1 MRIKWDPNSRRV
13 YLRCVMIV
21 SCAVLMML
29 TAVDIS
35 HAALDVS
42 PGSASAIKGQSTRA
56 NLTWTITGETPGTW
70 TSSLGR
76 FENAAGSPIGSPTA
90 SLSITVSA
98 SGTGTVTESLLI
110 PSTVINTIVQSSE
123 MSFFY
128 RRDFGPL
135 VGGAISERLNINIVV
150 SQAAGPVSLR
160 RVELYFEEDG
170 RRTNEITVKRNAKG
184 FLALADL
191 YVNGTGYIEG
201 YWEVD
206 GRRIEN
212 IREYASLGSKLTV
225 RSSEIPGLP
234 TFRPGL
240 HSVRLVI
247 SNPAPAFTLPQIGY
261 IVTAGSVKTIQPL
274 HPLSPEDDGEVNG
287 GTLFS
292 WNPGAGAVYV
302 LTFTG
307 DSGGDVV
314 LTAQTKDPDY
324 QIPPQL
330 LADRFTTGGT
340 YFWQIQGYGADGE
353 LVSEGRSRKF
363 TVVE

>member
-1 MRIKWDPNSRRV
+1 MVRKQAANTNRGNISPALVIS
-13 YLRCVMIV
+13 LAI
-21 SCAVLMML
+21 LML
-29 TAVDIS
+29 LSTASFS
-35 HAALDVS
+35 HAALNVS
-42 PGSASAIKGQSTRA
+42 PGSVEAVKGKNTSIT
-56 NLTWTITGETPGTW
+56 LTWTLTGVADNTWSSTQGFFETPTAGLGT
-70 TSSLGR
+70 TGPLSIVVTGGSGGGSVTESLTIPSAIVAAAASGGNSSFTYRREFRSFTGALG
-76 FENAAGSPIGSPTA
+76 GTT
-90 SLSITVSA
+90 SLSIT
-98 SGTGTVTESLLI
+98 I
-110 PSTVINTIVQSSE
+110 R
-123 MSFFY
+123 F
-128 RRDFGPL
+128 
-135 VGGAISERLNINIVV
+135 

-160 RVELYFEEDG
+160 RVELYFEEGG

-191 YVNGTGYIEG
+191 YFNGTGYIEG

-212 IREYASLGSKLTV
+212 IREYASFGSKVTV

-240 HSVRLVI
+240 HSVNLVI
-247 SNPAPAFTLPQIGY
+247 SNPTPEFTLPQIGY

-274 HPLSPEDDGEVNG
+274 HPLSPEDEGEVNG
-287 GTLFS
+287 STIFS

-307 DSGGDVV
+307 DSDGDVV

-324 QIPPQL
+324 RIPPQL